1 VSPLP
6 ILALLVNLAASARAA
21 PTAEEQR
28 LFTEGNKA
36 FEAGDAR
43 GAEHAFRDGY
53 VIAHDPAFLVRMAE
67 AEEKA
72 GAPAEAAATYRRYL
86 REAPDAADAADIEQ
100 RIARLAPPAAPREHD
115 PDGPT
120 HELGSGVAPTLP
132 TAPAPRP
139 ERVAAIGDA
148 EAARHATD
156 DGDSGWNRYN
166 VTAMTAT
173 GVTAVL
179 LGTAAFFGAQASS
192 KEGDVNR
199 LLKYRDQTTGVPVTY
214 SSVARQYESALAD
227 GQRDAH
233 DARVAL
239 LCAAGAATVAAVFF
253 VIDGFRTG
261 EAAVAIAPTPGGS
274 GGGGL
279 TAAWRF

>member
-1 VSPLP
+1 VSPFP
-6 ILALLVNLAASARAA
+6 ILALLVNLTASARAA

-28 LFTEGNKA
+28 LFTDGNNA
-36 FEAGDAR
+36 LEAGDAR

-53 VIAHDPAFLVRMAE
+53 AIAHDPAFLVRMAE

-72 GAPAEAAATYRRYL
+72 GAPGEAVATYRRYL
-86 REAPDAADAADIEQ
+86 REAPDASDAADIEQ
-100 RIARLAPPAAPREHD
+100 RVARLAPPPAAPAHD
-115 PDGPT
+115 ADGPT
-120 HELGSGVAPTLP
+120 HELGSGVTPALP

-139 ERVAAIGDA
+139 ERAPAIGDA
-148 EAARHATD
+148 ETARPAPD

-166 VTAMTAT
+166 ITAMTAT
-173 GVTAVL
+173 GVTAAL

-199 LLKYRDQTTGVPVTY
+199 LLKYRDQTTGVPATY

-253 VIDGFRTG
+253 VIDGLRTG
-261 EAAVAIAPTPGGS
+261 EATVAIAPAASGS
-274 GGGGL
+274 GGGL